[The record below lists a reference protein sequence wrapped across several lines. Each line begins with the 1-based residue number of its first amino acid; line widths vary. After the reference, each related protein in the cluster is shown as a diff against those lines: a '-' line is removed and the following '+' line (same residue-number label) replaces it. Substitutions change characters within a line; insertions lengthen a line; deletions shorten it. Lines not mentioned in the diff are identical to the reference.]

1 MLTDH
6 KFVVPR
12 EKKKKQQPTRSLLMD
27 VFPTTLASIASV
39 AVSVV
44 SKEAA
49 KLPPGPSSL
58 PFMLQS
64 SKHAVSGATVKVP
77 VAA

>member
-12 EKKKKQQPTRSLLMD
+12 EKKKKKKQQPTRSLLMD

-39 AVSVV
+39 AVSMV
-44 SKEAA
+44 SK
-49 KLPPGPSSL
+49 
-58 PFMLQS
+58 
-64 SKHAVSGATVKVP
+64 
-77 VAA
+77 